1 MTRLPL
7 PVGDALRDG
16 FTEVDVQ
23 RVWRGIQAR
32 GAAATARDRARRW
45 TVPVAVLAAAAALLL
60 FLSPRAARDSGP
72 LRLAG
77 GGEPQVLLGPAT
89 VAEQTVE
96 LTDGSRI
103 VLAAGTTL
111 DVLSNEPGSFL
122 TALRRGRSR
131 FDVRPDPDRRWVIE
145 CGLATVEVVGTA
157 FTVDRR
163 PDRLEVA
170 VERGTVL
177 VRGDRVPD
185 QVQRLSAGERL
196 VIEAPRGSSPP
207 APAPRRPATS
217 APAAPAHPVPA
228 ASTPASEASPDGAT
242 SAPRR
247 AGTRAGDPIDELV
260 RRADAARSRGD
271 VALAAE
277 LLERAVSEAPPGD
290 PRRALAALTLARLDG
305 SRAPDRASR
314 ALDRALSDA
323 PSGLQEDV
331 LARLVEAR
339 ARAGDR
345 EGARRAAAEYELR
358 FPAGARLAE
367 VRRWTAE

>member
-196 VIEAPRGSSPP
+196 VIEAPRGSS
-207 APAPRRPATS
+207 

>member
-1 MTRLPL
+1 
-7 PVGDALRDG
+7 VGDALRDG

-32 GAAATARDRARRW
+32 GAAAPARDRARRW

-60 FLSPRAARDSGP
+60 FLWPRAARDSGP

-77 GGEPQVLLGPAT
+77 GGEPQVLVGPAT

-131 FDVRPDPDRRWVIE
+131 FDVRPHPDRRWVIE

-185 QVQRLSAGERL
+185 QIQRLSAGERL
-196 VIEAPRGSSPP
+196 VIEAPRGS
-207 APAPRRPATS
+207 S

-247 AGTRAGDPIDELV
+247 PGTRAGDPVDELV
-260 RRADAARSRGD
+260 RRADAARARGD

-345 EGARRAAAEYELR
+345 EGARRAAAEYEQR

>member
-1 MTRLPL
+1 MSRLPI
-7 PVGDALRDG
+7 PVGKTLRDG

-23 RVWRGIQAR
+23 RVWRGIQTR

-45 TVPVAVLAAAAALLL
+45 TVPAAVLAAAAALLL

-77 GGEPQVLLGPAT
+77 GGEPRVLVGPAT
-89 VAEQTVE
+89 AAEQTVE

-103 VLAAGTTL
+103 VLAAGATL

-185 QVQRLSAGERL
+185 QVQRLAAGERL
-196 VIEAPRGSSPP
+196 VIEAPRG
-207 APAPRRPATS
+207 AS
-217 APAAPAHPVPA
+217 APAAPAHPAPA
-228 ASTPASEASPDGAT
+228 ASTAAREASPDRALP
-242 SAPRR
+242 APRR
-247 AGTRAGDPIDELV
+247 AGAPAGDPIDELV
-260 RRADAARSRGD
+260 LRADAARASGD

-277 LLERAVSEAPPGD
+277 LLERAVREAPPGD

-305 SRAPDRASR
+305 GRAPDRASR

-345 EGARRAAAEYELR
+345 EGARSAAAEYEQR

-367 VRRWTAE
+367 VRRWAAE